1 MTQRWK
7 NNVHQLLNQIEV
19 NMKENQKEITE
30 LNRHIS
36 EVEKSKK
43 DFNQQNVAM
52 EAQAYKLKNAL
63 NELTN

>member
-1 MTQRWK
+1 
-7 NNVHQLLNQIEV
+7 
-19 NMKENQKEITE
+19 MKENQKEITE

-43 DFNQQNVAM
+43 DFNLSNVSM
-52 EAQAYKLKNAL
+52 EASAHKLKTTL